1 MKMKSIIRLSM
12 TLALICLMT
21 SCGSGGSNSTTVADY
36 EVIPLPGEII
46 ASEGAAFTLSS
57 ATKIIFPEGNEKM
70 QRNAAFLSEYL
81 GISTGIRPAITTATS
96 EQNAIILSLGLD
108 HENSEAYRIA
118 VTGETIRIQ
127 GASEA
132 ALFYGIQTLRKSIPV
147 GNYKSV
153 SFTPATINDA
163 PRFGHRGMM
172 LDVARHFQ
180 SVTFVKKF
188 IDLLALHNINRFH
201 WHLTEDQGWRIEI
214 DAYPKL
220 TEVGSMRSETVIGKN
235 TGEYDGTPH
244 GGFYTKE
251 ELKEVVAYAAERYI
265 TIIPEVDLPGHMLAA
280 LTAYPELG
288 CTGGPYEVAR
298 EWGVFEDVLC
308 PGKDST
314 FIFLEAVLT
323 EVIDIFPSEYIHIGG
338 DESPKT
344 RWEECPHCQARISE
358 LGLTDHDG
366 HTAEHF
372 LQSYV
377 TARMEKFLNE
387 RGRRIIGWDEILE
400 GELAPNATVMS
411 WRGMEGGIQAAQMG
425 HDVIMTPT
433 TYCYFDYYQTQHT
446 EDEPLGIGGFVP
458 LELVYSFEPAPEI
471 LTEEQRAH
479 ILGAQ
484 ANLWTEY
491 IREEAHV
498 EYMTLPR
505 LAAMSEVQWVQPE
518 KKDYDQFLTRLP
530 QLLTIYDIMD
540 YNYATHV
547 FDVQALFTPN
557 FDTNALDVELNT
569 IDNAAVYYTLDGTE
583 PTESS
588 VRYEGKFT
596 IRESSELK
604 AAAIRRGV
612 KSKLLSEKIAF
623 SKSSYMPAE
632 LLTTPATNYGFNGAD
647 LLVDG
652 LHGTSTNYRTGRWIG
667 FQGEDLIVVIDL
679 LQPTE
684 ITSAEIR
691 NAVVTGDWIFDTSG
705 ITIESSMDNQSF
717 TTVISE
723 TVIDEKSEHW
733 SDISTHS
740 LSFEPVTARYFKVT
754 VRPSVMPAWHPGS
767 GNRAFIFTDEIRLD

>member
-1 MKMKSIIRLSM
+1 MKSIIRLSM

-691 NAVVTGDWIFDTSG
+691 NAVVTGDWIFDASG

-740 LSFEPVTARYFKVT
+740 LSFEAVTARYFKVT

>member
-1 MKMKSIIRLSM
+1 MKSIIRLSM

-46 ASEGAAFTLSS
+46 VSEGAAFTLSS

-81 GISTGIRPAITTATS
+81 EISTGIRPAITTATS

>member
-1 MKMKSIIRLSM
+1 
-12 TLALICLMT
+12 MT

>member
-740 LSFEPVTARYFKVT
+740 LLFEPVTARYFKVT

>member
-1 MKMKSIIRLSM
+1 
-12 TLALICLMT
+12 MT

-691 NAVVTGDWIFDTSG
+691 NAVVTGDWIFDASG

>member
-1 MKMKSIIRLSM
+1 
-12 TLALICLMT
+12 
-21 SCGSGGSNSTTVADY
+21 
-36 EVIPLPGEII
+36 
-46 ASEGAAFTLSS
+46 
-57 ATKIIFPEGNEKM
+57 
-70 QRNAAFLSEYL
+70 
-81 GISTGIRPAITTATS
+81 
-96 EQNAIILSLGLD
+96 
-108 HENSEAYRIA
+108 
-118 VTGETIRIQ
+118 
-127 GASEA
+127 
-132 ALFYGIQTLRKSIPV
+132 
-147 GNYKSV
+147 
-153 SFTPATINDA
+153 
-163 PRFGHRGMM
+163 
-172 LDVARHFQ
+172 
-180 SVTFVKKF
+180 
-188 IDLLALHNINRFH
+188 
-201 WHLTEDQGWRIEI
+201 
-214 DAYPKL
+214 
-220 TEVGSMRSETVIGKN
+220 
-235 TGEYDGTPH
+235 
-244 GGFYTKE
+244 
-251 ELKEVVAYAAERYI
+251 
-265 TIIPEVDLPGHMLAA
+265 
-280 LTAYPELG
+280 
-288 CTGGPYEVAR
+288 
-298 EWGVFEDVLC
+298 
-308 PGKDST
+308 
-314 FIFLEAVLT
+314 
-323 EVIDIFPSEYIHIGG
+323 
-338 DESPKT
+338 
-344 RWEECPHCQARISE
+344 
-358 LGLTDHDG
+358 
-366 HTAEHF
+366 
-372 LQSYV
+372 
-377 TARMEKFLNE
+377 MEKFLNE

-471 LTEEQRAH
+471 LTDEQRAH

-596 IRESSELK
+596 IRESSDLK

-667 FQGEDLIVVIDL
+667 FQGEALIVVIDL

-691 NAVVTGDWIFDTSG
+691 NAVGTGDWIFNTSG

>member
-1 MKMKSIIRLSM
+1 MKSIIRLSM

>member
-81 GISTGIRPAITTATS
+81 EISTGIRPAITTATS

>member
-1 MKMKSIIRLSM
+1 
-12 TLALICLMT
+12 MT

-81 GISTGIRPAITTATS
+81 EISTGIRPAITTATS

>member
-1 MKMKSIIRLSM
+1 MKSIIRLSM

-691 NAVVTGDWIFDTSG
+691 NAVVTGDWIFDASG

>member
-81 GISTGIRPAITTATS
+81 EISTGIRPAITTATS

-723 TVIDEKSEHW
+723 TIIDEKSEHW

>member
-1 MKMKSIIRLSM
+1 MKSIIRLSM

-81 GISTGIRPAITTATS
+81 EISTGIRPAITTATS

-723 TVIDEKSEHW
+723 TIIDEKSEHW

>member
-1 MKMKSIIRLSM
+1 MKSIIRLSM

-81 GISTGIRPAITTATS
+81 EISTGIRPAITTATS

-754 VRPSVMPAWHPGS
+754 VAPSVMPAWHPGS